1 VSHQAAAWLAA
12 SVLPPLGALRTAPA
26 AARGHVRGA
35 LAAWRLSE
43 LSDTVEL
50 VVSELAANAVNASA
64 DLGGRPAH
72 LDGRIPVIRVRLFA
86 DETVLVAEVWDEAG
100 GVPARKNAGAA
111 DESGRCLDL
120 VHELT
125 DARWGWYHAPSGPG
139 KCVWAGFPIPQPS
152 RPAANSR
159 GVDTADGR
167 HAEWHGIRSLAA
179 GLRPRATRPQPNQE
193 VTWKG
198 H

>member
-1 VSHQAAAWLAA
+1 VSDQAAAWLAS

-26 AARGHVRGA
+26 TARGHVRGT

-50 VVSELAANAVNASA
+50 VVSELAANAVNASTGP
-64 DLGGRPAH
+64 DGHPAH

-86 DETVLVAEVWDEAG
+86 GEAVLVAEVWDEVG
-100 GVPARKNAGAA
+100 GVPARKNVGAA
-111 DESGRCLDL
+111 DESGRGLDL

-139 KCVWAGFPIPQPS
+139 KCVWAEFPIPGHS
-152 RPAANSR
+152 GRR
-159 GVDTADGR
+159 RTTAGR
-167 HAEWHGIRSLAA
+167 IPPVSGMPNGTESGR
-179 GLRPRATRPQPNQE
+179 LRPGRGHERPDLNPIRR
-193 VTWKG
+193 
-198 H
+198 

>member
-1 VSHQAAAWLAA
+1 MSDQAAAWLAS

-26 AARGHVRGA
+26 AARGHVRGT

-50 VVSELAANAVNASA
+50 VVSELAANAVNASTGP
-64 DLGGRPAH
+64 DGHPAH

-86 DETVLVAEVWDEAG
+86 GEAVLVAEVWDEAG

-111 DESGRCLDL
+111 DESGRGLDL

-139 KCVWAGFPIPQPS
+139 KCVWAEFSIPGHS
-152 RPAANSR
+152 
-159 GVDTADGR
+159 GR
-167 HAEWHGIRSLAA
+167 RRTAA
-179 GLRPRATRPQPNQE
+179 GRIPPVSGMPNGTESGRLRPGRGHERPDLNPIRR
-193 VTWKG
+193 
-198 H
+198 

>member
-1 VSHQAAAWLAA
+1 VSDQAAAWLVS

-26 AARGHVRGA
+26 TARGHVRGT

-64 DLGGRPAH
+64 GPDGHPAH

-86 DETVLVAEVWDEAG
+86 GEAVLVAEVWDEAD
-100 GVPARKNAGAA
+100 GVPARKSVGDT
-111 DESGRCLDL
+111 DESGRGLDL

-125 DARWGWYHAPSGPG
+125 SARWGWYHASSGPG
-139 KCVWAGFPIPQPS
+139 KCVWAEFPIPS
-152 RPAANSR
+152 RP
-159 GVDTADGR
+159 GR
-167 HAEWHGIRSLAA
+167 RRIAA
-179 GLRPRATRPQPNQE
+179 GRIPPVNGMPNGAESGHTRPGSGNERLDLNPNQE

>member
-1 VSHQAAAWLAA
+1 VSDQVAAAWLAS

-26 AARGHVRGA
+26 TARGHVRGT

-43 LSDTVEL
+43 LSDTIEL

-64 DLGGRPAH
+64 GPDGHPAH
-72 LDGRIPVIRVRLFA
+72 LEGRIPVIRVRLFA
-86 DETVLVAEVWDEAG
+86 GEAVLVAEVWDEVG

-111 DESGRCLDL
+111 DESGRGLDL

-139 KCVWAGFPIPQPS
+139 KCVWAEFPIPS
-152 RPAANSR
+152 HS
-159 GVDTADGR
+159 GR
-167 HAEWHGIRSLAA
+167 RRTAA
-179 GLRPRATRPQPNQE
+179 GRIPPVSGMPNGTESGRLRPGRGHERPDLNPIRR
-193 VTWKG
+193 
-198 H
+198 

>member
-1 VSHQAAAWLAA
+1 MSDQAAAWLGS

-26 AARGHVRGA
+26 TARGHVRGT

-50 VVSELAANAVNASA
+50 VVSELAANAVNASTGP
-64 DLGGRPAH
+64 DGHPAH

-86 DETVLVAEVWDEAG
+86 GEAVLVAEVWDEAG

-111 DESGRCLDL
+111 DESGRGLDL
-120 VHELT
+120 VRELT

-139 KCVWAGFPIPQPS
+139 KCVWAEFPIPS
-152 RPAANSR
+152 HS
-159 GVDTADGR
+159 GR
-167 HAEWHGIRSLAA
+167 RRTAA
-179 GLRPRATRPQPNQE
+179 GRIPQVSGMPNGTESGRLRPGRGHERPDLNPIRR
-193 VTWKG
+193 
-198 H
+198 

>member
-26 AARGHVRGA
+26 TARGHVRGT

-50 VVSELAANAVNASA
+50 VVSELAANAVNASTGP
-64 DLGGRPAH
+64 DGHPAH
-72 LDGRIPVIRVRLFA
+72 LDGRIPVIRVRLFTGEA
-86 DETVLVAEVWDEAG
+86 VLVAEVWDEAG
-100 GVPARKNAGAA
+100 GVPARKNVGAA
-111 DESGRCLDL
+111 DESGRGLDL

-139 KCVWAGFPIPQPS
+139 KCVWAEFPIPGHS
-152 RPAANSR
+152 
-159 GVDTADGR
+159 GR
-167 HAEWHGIRSLAA
+167 RRTAA
-179 GLRPRATRPQPNQE
+179 GRIPPVSGMPNGTESGRLRPGRGHERPDLTPIRR
-193 VTWKG
+193 
-198 H
+198 

>member
-1 VSHQAAAWLAA
+1 VSDQAAAWLAA

-26 AARGHVRGA
+26 TARGHVRGT

-50 VVSELAANAVNASA
+50 VVSELAANAVNASTGP
-64 DLGGRPAH
+64 DGHPAH

-86 DETVLVAEVWDEAG
+86 GEAVLVAEVWDEAG
-100 GVPARKNAGAA
+100 GVPARKSAGAA
-111 DESGRCLDL
+111 DESGRGLDL

-139 KCVWAGFPIPQPS
+139 KCVWAEFPIPGHS
-152 RPAANSR
+152 
-159 GVDTADGR
+159 GR
-167 HAEWHGIRSLAA
+167 RRTAA
-179 GLRPRATRPQPNQE
+179 GRIPPVSGMPNGTESGRLRPGRGHERPDLNPIRR
-193 VTWKG
+193 
-198 H
+198 

>member
-1 VSHQAAAWLAA
+1 MSDQAAAWLAA

-26 AARGHVRGA
+26 TARGHVRGT

-50 VVSELAANAVNASA
+50 VVSELAANAVNASIGP
-64 DLGGRPAH
+64 DGHLAH

-86 DETVLVAEVWDEAG
+86 GEAILVAEVWDEAG
-100 GVPARKNAGAA
+100 GVPARRNPGTA
-111 DESGRCLDL
+111 DESGRGLDL

-139 KCVWAGFPIPQPS
+139 KCVWAEFPIPG
-152 RPAANSR
+152 RP
-159 GVDTADGR
+159 GR
-167 HAEWHGIRSLAA
+167 RRTAA
-179 GLRPRATRPQPNQE
+179 GWTPPMGGMPNGTEIGRLRPGC
-193 VTWKG
+193 G
-198 H
+198 HERSDLNPIRR

>member
-1 VSHQAAAWLAA
+1 MSDQVAAAWLAS

-26 AARGHVRGA
+26 TARGHVRGT

-50 VVSELAANAVNASA
+50 VVSELAANAVNASIGP
-64 DLGGRPAH
+64 DEHPAH

-86 DETVLVAEVWDEAG
+86 GEVVLVAEVWDEVG

-111 DESGRCLDL
+111 DESGRGLDL

-139 KCVWAGFPIPQPS
+139 KCVWAEFPIPS
-152 RPAANSR
+152 HS
-159 GVDTADGR
+159 GR
-167 HAEWHGIRSLAA
+167 RRTAA
-179 GLRPRATRPQPNQE
+179 GRIPR
-193 VTWKG
+193 
-198 H
+198 

>member
-1 VSHQAAAWLAA
+1 VSDQAAAWLAS
-12 SVLPPLGALRTAPA
+12 SVLPPLGALRTTPA
-26 AARGHVRGA
+26 TARGHVRGT

-50 VVSELAANAVNASA
+50 VVSELAANAVNASTGP
-64 DLGGRPAH
+64 DGHPAH

-86 DETVLVAEVWDEAG
+86 GEAVLVAEVWDEAG
-100 GVPARKNAGAA
+100 GVPARKNADDT
-111 DESGRCLDL
+111 DESGRGLDL

-125 DARWGWYHAPSGPG
+125 SARWGWYHASSGPG
-139 KCVWAGFPIPQPS
+139 KCVWAEFPIPSHPGP
-152 RPAANSR
+152 RR
-159 GVDTADGR
+159 
-167 HAEWHGIRSLAA
+167 IAA
-179 GLRPRATRPQPNQE
+179 GRIPPVNSMPTGTESGHTRPGPGNARLDLNPNKE